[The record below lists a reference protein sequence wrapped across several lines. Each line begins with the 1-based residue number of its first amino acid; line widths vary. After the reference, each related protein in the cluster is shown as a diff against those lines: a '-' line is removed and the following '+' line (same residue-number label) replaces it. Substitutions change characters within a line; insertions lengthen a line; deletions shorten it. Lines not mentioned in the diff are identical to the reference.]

1 MAKRFYD
8 TNLINQ
14 EWYMGLAPKHKA
26 LYMHLLCSC
35 DVAGV
40 FEVNYRLMSAYI
52 NDDITESDVFET
64 FGKRVMPLVGKG
76 TKGILVDFVSFQ
88 CGGELNPKVKAHIS
102 IIKRLNELGMTPDD
116 LNNICTHKFSYNP
129 NQTIDPV
136 SEPKKAVAANVITD
150 KAIELECDGM
160 FEKLWSEYP
169 RHDSK
174 KLAKTKFLTL
184 MKKVKIYA
192 DRQKLLGDM
201 IAAIQVSRNSEQ
213 WMKQNG
219 QFIPMLTTWLNQ
231 ARWEDEGIK
240 NIEEENKNSI
250 QKKTLTSA
258 ISNAFKF

>member
-64 FGKRVMPLVGKG
+64 FGKRVVPLVGKG

-116 LNNICTHKFSYNP
+116 LNNICTHKFLYNP
-129 NQTIDPV
+129 NHATDTV
-136 SEPKKAVAANVITD
+136 SEPKQKVAANVKPDTSSN
-150 KAIELECDGM
+150 IEYDMM
-160 FEKLWSEYP
+160 FERLWSEYP

-174 KLAKTKFLTL
+174 KLAKTKFFTL
-184 MKKVKIYA
+184 MKKVKDYA
-192 DRQKLLGDM
+192 DRQMLLGNM
-201 IAAIQVSRNSEQ
+201 ISAIQTSRNSEQ

-240 NIEEENKNSI
+240 NIEDENKNAM

>member
-1 MAKRFYD
+1 M
-8 TNLINQ
+8 
-14 EWYMGLAPKHKA
+14 
-26 LYMHLLCSC
+26 
-35 DVAGV
+35 
-40 FEVNYRLMSAYI
+40 
-52 NDDITESDVFET
+52 
-64 FGKRVMPLVGKG
+64 
-76 TKGILVDFVSFQ
+76 VDFVSFQ

-116 LNNICTHKFSYNP
+116 LNNICTHKFLYNP
-129 NQTIDPV
+129 NRATDTV
-136 SEPKKAVAANVITD
+136 SEPKKAVVANVKTD
-150 KAIELECDGM
+150 KAIELECDAM

-174 KLAKTKFLTL
+174 KLAKTKFFTL

-192 DRQKLLGDM
+192 DRQKLLDNM
-201 IAAIQVSRNSEQ
+201 ITAIQTSRNSEQ
-213 WMKQNG
+213 WIKQNG

-240 NIEEENKNSI
+240 NIEEENKNAI

>member
-129 NQTIDPV
+129 KLTTDPV
-136 SEPKKAVAANVITD
+136 SEPKKSVVANVKQDTSSD
-150 KAIELECDGM
+150 IEYDRM
-160 FEKLWSEYP
+160 FERLWSEYP

-174 KLAKTKFLTL
+174 KLAKTKFFTL
-184 MKKVKIYA
+184 MKKIKTYA
-192 DRQKLLGDM
+192 DRQMLLDNM
-201 IAAIQVSRNSEQ
+201 IAAIQTSRNSEQ

-240 NIEEENKNSI
+240 NIEEENKNEI

-258 ISNAFKF
+258 LSKSFVF